1 MPGGNS
7 AHDDESTILE
17 LDRRYQKAV
26 KENDAETMDMILA
39 EDFVLV
45 TGVGGVFTKKDL
57 LDEARSGSVVY
68 EKQEDSDRTVRIS
81 GNTAVITARLWA
93 KGTEKGKPFQYSL
106 WFSDTYV
113 RGANGWKYFFGQ
125 PSTRYPADS

>member
-45 TGVGGVFTKKDL
+45 TGVGRVFTKRGL

-68 EKQEDSDRTVRIS
+68 EKQEDSDQAVRIS
-81 GNTAVITARLWA
+81 GDTAVLTARLWA

-125 PSTRYPADS
+125 ASTRHPADS